1 MYFNICSMWN
11 FSNVFVHFA
20 LGQQFSNILI
30 IQYFPQIQI
39 ILKCCSVVWQFLLR
53 TQELCN
59 SAINAFLANLKFID
73 LFLLDTCVFLLC
85 YVGWW
90 IRCALEWVLLGE
102 RMQHSRFCVFTTTT
116 TTGLCWGLSR
126 KTRSA
131 GTALRPLHHRG
142 AHNVHGNISIRI
154 AEFVSE
160 IIALIAF
167 N

>member
-1 MYFNICSMWN
+1 
-11 FSNVFVHFA
+11 
-20 LGQQFSNILI
+20 
-30 IQYFPQIQI
+30 
-39 ILKCCSVVWQFLLR
+39 
-53 TQELCN
+53 LCN
-59 SAINAFLANLKFID
+59 SAINAFLANFESID
-73 LFLLDTCVFLLC
+73 LFLLDATCFFCCLTCL
-85 YVGWW
+85 GWW

-102 RMQHSRFCVFTTTT
+102 RMQHSRFCVFTTTTTT

-142 AHNVHGNISIRI
+142 AHNVHGNISMRI